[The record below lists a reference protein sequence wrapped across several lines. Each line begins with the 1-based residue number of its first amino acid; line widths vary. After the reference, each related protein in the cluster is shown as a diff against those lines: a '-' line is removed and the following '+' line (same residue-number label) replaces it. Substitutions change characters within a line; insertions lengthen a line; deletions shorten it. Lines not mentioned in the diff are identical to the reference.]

1 MSDQQKSASAKIA
14 EYLELG
20 GFFNPEL
27 MDPETVRDMVID
39 ARDELKALRAA
50 LAEAKGAL
58 EPFVNVAAN
67 DIGESETDE
76 ELFQPMSARNARAKR
91 ITVGDLRTAAT
102 VFAKLREVG

>member
-1 MSDQQKSASAKIA
+1 MSEQQKNASAKIA

-27 MDPETVRDMVID
+27 MDPEAVRDMVID

-58 EPFVNVAAN
+58 EPFAIA
-67 DIGESETDE
+67 SK
-76 ELFQPMSARNARAKR
+76 SADAHATINNYGP
-91 ITVGDLRTAAT
+91 IPDSYQHTWSLSFGHLRTAAI
-102 VFAKLREVG
+102 VFAKLTEILK